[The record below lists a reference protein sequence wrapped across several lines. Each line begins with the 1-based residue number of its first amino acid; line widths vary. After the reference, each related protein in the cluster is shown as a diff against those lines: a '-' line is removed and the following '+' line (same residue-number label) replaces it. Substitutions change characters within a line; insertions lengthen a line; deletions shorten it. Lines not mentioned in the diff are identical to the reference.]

1 MEPILNSNTHS
12 LTFKHISNSATEIY
26 QYIEGRRKGT
36 IRSLRTKWKKFNDL
50 CMGGLEPNAIYII
63 ASISGGGK
71 SAFISSIETDIFD
84 LNIGE
89 DIVVLNL
96 SFEMQSS
103 KIVGRKL
110 SYKLKKTA
118 SELYSVTSK
127 LDQKDL
133 TDIETELKTIRDYP
147 IFYVD
152 TPGTVEEIGNTIT
165 KFREMYVKD
174 KWLIITIDHALLTK
188 QSTGERERET
198 LVNLQR
204 LLIQEKK
211 IGKTTIIELSQL
223 NREIEE
229 KDRITNPSLHF
240 PQRRDIAGSDSLYHG
255 ADYVIVMHRPEILGL
270 KVYGISN
277 WPVKDMIYLHFLKN
291 RSGELKIL
299 SFINNLKYNS
309 IEEYLPTV
317 TISPDQITI

>member
-1 MEPILNSNTHS
+1 MELTSNS
-12 LTFKHISNSATEIY
+12 LTFKHISNSATEIF
-26 QYIEGRRKGT
+26 QYIDGRRLGT
-36 IRSLRTKWKKFNDL
+36 IKSLKTKWKKFNDT
-50 CMGGLEPNAIYII
+50 CMGGLEPNTIFIV

-71 SAFISSIETDIFD
+71 SAFISSLEEDIFE
-84 LNIGE
+84 LNPNE
-89 DIVVLNL
+89 DIIVLNL

-118 SELYSVTSK
+118 SELYSVKSK
-127 LDQKDL
+127 L
-133 TDIETELKTIRDYP
+133 TETELSDINKELQSIKNYP

-152 TPGTVEEIGNTIT
+152 SAGTVEEISNTIT
-165 KFREMYVKD
+165 KFRELYVKD

-188 QSTGERERET
+188 SMSGEKERET

-255 ADYVIVMHRPEILGL
+255 ADYVLVLHRPEVLGL
-270 KVYGISN
+270 KAYGINN
-277 WPVKDMIYLHFLKN
+277 WPVKDMIYMHILKN

-299 SFINNLKYNS
+299 SFVNNLMYNS
-309 IEEYLPTV
+309 IEEYIP
-317 TISPDQITI
+317 IINN

>member
-1 MEPILNSNTHS
+1 MEPVLNKPS
-12 LTFKHISNSATEIY
+12 LTFTHISNAATEIF

-36 IRSLRTKWKKFNDL
+36 IRSLETRWKKFNDT
-50 CMGGLEPNAIYII
+50 CMGGLEPNTIYII

-71 SAFISSIETDIFD
+71 SAFISSLETDIFD
-84 LNIGE
+84 LNPNE
-89 DIVVLNL
+89 DIIVLNL

-118 SELYSVTSK
+118 SELYSVRSAIT
-127 LDQKDL
+127 DKDVQNITEEL
-133 TDIETELKTIRDYP
+133 QDIKRYP

-152 TPGTVEEIGNTIT
+152 TPGTVEEISNTIT
-165 KFREMYVKD
+165 KFREMYVGD

-188 QSTGERERET
+188 NLSGEKERET

-211 IGKTTIIELSQL
+211 IGRTTILELSQL

-229 KDRITNPSLHF
+229 KDRVSNPSMHF

-255 ADYVIVMHRPEILGL
+255 ADYVIVLHRPEVLNL
-270 KVYGISN
+270 KAYSIN
-277 WPVKDMIYLHFLKN
+277 HWPVKDMIYMHFLKN

-309 IEEYLPTV
+309 IEEYVP
-317 TISPDQITI
+317 INN